1 MKKLIALL
9 VTCTM
14 MTCTFASC
22 GDDKSDEKSEK
33 STSVSETEA
42 TEKKTTEEET
52 TEEETT
58 EAETTE
64 TTTEPETEAT
74 ESTSAEAPEDSI
86 LGMWSMSDD
95 EITMGFDFKDNGNLN
110 MWIDIT
116 EIAHFTKDG
125 NFVID
130 GEVMNSDFISY
141 DGTTFSF
148 NSNGQDLWTMTKE
161 SGSADSYDGEYKLV
175 SGAMY
180 DNIALYDG
188 VDVYVIVSGET
199 MLADYRNALTYT
211 TDGEAISI
219 TGLTK
224 MDVID
229 VDTIDT
235 TYEIKNDTLTLKDFD
250 EGKSWVMTKFDLSNN
265 KTATSQKTNAD
276 ITEDTDTS
284 ISDENRTTEGSV
296 IGAWRSVDENYGFRF
311 NDDGTG
317 NMLMDATEM
326 MHFTDDGNFIFTSTT
341 FEPENIQFD
350 GTNLSVSIHNT
361 DILTMTRTDGNDK
374 NSFDGKYILKS
385 GQVYDGT
392 VSSVGEVFG
401 IEPEDTTVYI
411 IVDDE
416 EIYIDYEK
424 MFTYT
429 TDNGNITFTG
439 LSGMGIPDGSVL
451 LYEFEEDKF
460 ILTNGVDNEMIFEK
474 IDI

>member
-22 GDDKSDEKSEK
+22 GDDKSDETSEK

-42 TEKKTTEEET
+42 TEEKTTEEET
-52 TEEETT
+52 TETETTKEETT

-64 TTTEPETEAT
+64 TTTEPETEEVT
-74 ESTSAEAPEDSI
+74 ESTSAEATEESI
-86 LGMWSMSDD
+86 TGMWYTEDD
-95 EITMGFDFKDNGNLN
+95 EAGMGFDFK
-110 MWIDIT
+110 
-116 EIAHFTKDG
+116 KDG
-125 NFVID
+125 NIDMFVDLTDTSHFTSD
-130 GEVMNSDFISY
+130 GKFLMDSDILEPEF
-141 DGTTFSF
+141 DGKTLSVKLE
-148 NSNGQDLWTMTKE
+148 SADVLTMTKE
-161 SGSADSYDGEYKLV
+161 SGSTDSFDGVYTLV
-175 SGAMY
+175 SGMMY
-180 DNIALYDG
+180 DSMIANVNTSDLYMMVDG
-188 VDVYVIVSGET
+188 ERMYIG
-199 MLADYRNALTYT
+199 YRNLLSYT
-211 TDGEAISI
+211 TDDNSISI
-219 TGLTK
+219 SGMK
-224 MDVID
+224 NIGMDTD
-229 VDTIDT
+229 SFQSN
-235 TYEIKNDTLTLKDFD
+235 YEIENNILVLHDFEEDTDWK
-250 EGKSWVMTKFDLSNN
+250 MTKFELSGS
-265 KTATSQKTNAD
+265 TD
-276 ITEDTDTS
+276 ITENKTTS
-284 ISDENRTTEGSV
+284 SENSVSDENRTTEGSV
-296 IGAWRSVDENYGFRF
+296 IGAWRSVDKNYGFRF

-385 GQVYDGT
+385 GQVYEGT
-392 VSSVGEVFG
+392 VSSVGKVFG
-401 IEPEDTTVYI
+401 IKPEDTTVYI

-439 LSGMGIPDGSVL
+439 LSGMGIPDGSVI